1 LRLRAARRASRLTTT
16 IQERVK
22 LKRAQ
27 AVLIAHCCLSG
38 SAVENAEKDGST
50 RLITAPET
58 STLHIGLGRLNNV
71 IALGP
76 RSVRHYLKR
85 INVPFGQSG
94 KAGRRL
100 PYFETGLNYER
111 VHALI
116 NFNGNHGQGT

>member
-1 LRLRAARRASRLTTT
+1 MPKKTAPL
-16 IQERVK
+16 
-22 LKRAQ
+22 
-27 AVLIAHCCLSG
+27 
-38 SAVENAEKDGST
+38 
-50 RLITAPET
+50 RLITASET

-100 PYFETGLNYER
+100 F
-111 VHALI
+111 HS
-116 NFNGNHGQGT
+116 